1 MSTST
6 PSLSMR
12 GAAPPRAG
20 RIYAWLLERLGGH
33 YILAMM
39 LSTRV
44 VASLGGGLTAYY
56 VALMVTFTPQA
67 EWHFAASV
75 GLFVSLGIALSTLLA
90 LHYTTELRETLRRL
104 GRGDVVSPQLAA
116 KAAEQAVLFPGRNC
130 LREAIIDPIMIVAP
144 VCTIM
149 RRLDDMPAAALAQIA
164 LAGIFGIATVL
175 LITFFVTERW
185 LAAVVRHLLERGIPV
200 EFDAMPSSRIHA
212 RLNIC
217 VSLVVVVTAAMIGA
231 LANQRALDII
241 NDPADQLAAVANL
254 RRHTVYITL
263 AAVMMGLVLSR
274 LLATSIAARVR
285 RMVEA
290 MHRVESGSFHERLQP
305 TGTDEI
311 DNLARRFNHMVGRLE
326 HNDHTIRD
334 LNANLESK
342 VRRRTRQLSKS
353 RRTLKASLGEL
364 EVAYRELS
372 SMQGQL
378 IHAEKMSSLGQLVA
392 GLAHEIN
399 NSINAVYNG
408 IKPLNASATR
418 LQGMLQ
424 PVLER
429 QCDPTTREEIEGT
442 FKRLSSLATVIEN
455 GATRTARIIADLKT
469 FSHPGK
475 EDFDDFDL
483 HESLDMCLNLLFSQV
498 KHRITLQR
506 EYGQVAMVHGPH
518 GHLNQVFMNILNNA
532 QQAIDGEGRITVSTR
547 QEGDMASVSIR
558 DTGPGI
564 SDDIKHRIFD
574 PFFTTKEPGL
584 GTGLGLSISYGIVS
598 RLGGTIECHSEPG
611 RGTEFIVT
619 FPLQAQPKPQS
630 PEAEAKP
637 AIPGIVFAA
646 PGATYETR
654 NPVCG

>member
-1 MSTST
+1 MPET
-6 PSLSMR
+6 
-12 GAAPPRAG
+12 G
-20 RIYAWLLERLGGH
+20 RWHAWLLERLGAH

-39 LSTRV
+39 LATRV
-44 VASLGGGLTAYY
+44 VASFGGGLTAYY
-56 VALMVTFTPQA
+56 VALMITFSPQA
-67 EWHFAASV
+67 ERHFAITV
-75 GLFVSLGIALSTLLA
+75 GVFVTLGITLSTLLA
-90 LHYTTELRETLRRL
+90 LYHTTELRQTLGL
-104 GRGDVVSPQLAA
+104 LARGEPIAPNLAA
-116 KAAEQAVLFPGRNC
+116 KAAAQAVLFPGRNC
-130 LREAIIDPIMIVAP
+130 LREAIVDPIAIVAP
-144 VCTIM
+144 ICATM
-149 RRLDDMPAAALAQIA
+149 RMLDELPFPTLVQIG
-164 LAGIFGIATVL
+164 LAGTFGIATVL

-185 LAAVVRHLLERGIPV
+185 LAPIVRHLLEHGIPV
-200 EFDAMPSSRIHA
+200 EFDALPPSRLHA
-212 RLNIC
+212 RLNLC
-217 VSLVVVVTAAMIGA
+217 VSLVVFITAAMIGA

-241 NDPADQLAAVANL
+241 GNPANQHAAVANL
-254 RRHTVYITL
+254 REHTVYITL
-263 AAVMMGLVLSR
+263 SAVLMGLVLSR
-274 LLATSIAARVR
+274 LLATSIAARVG
-285 RMVEA
+285 RMVDA
-290 MHRVESGSFHERLQP
+290 MQRVESGLLNERLQP

-353 RRTLKASLGEL
+353 RRTLKSSLGEL
-364 EVAYRELS
+364 EAAYRELS

-408 IKPLNASATR
+408 IKPLSAGAVR

-424 PVLER
+424 PLLEK
-429 QCDPTTREEIEGT
+429 QGDPQAREEIEAT
-442 FKRLSSLATVIEN
+442 FKRLFSLTTVIEN

-498 KHRITLQR
+498 KHRITLER
-506 EYGQVAMVHGPH
+506 HYGEVATVHGPH

-532 QQAIDGEGRITVSTR
+532 QQAIEGEGAITVTT
-547 QEGDMASVSIR
+547 QQHGEMASVSIR

-564 SDDIKHRIFD
+564 PEEIKHRIFD
-574 PFFTTKEPGL
+574 PFFTTKDPGL

-598 RLGGTIECHSEPG
+598 RLGGTIECRGGPG
-611 RGTEFIVT
+611 SGTEFIIT
-619 FPLQAQPKPQS
+619 FPLQAQPK
-630 PEAEAKP
+630 ETAAEPPK
-637 AIPGIVFAA
+637 AIPGILFDI
-646 PGATYETR
+646 PSATYETR
-654 NPVCG
+654 HPVCG